1 VDDVDAGAH
10 RLEGG
15 CFGALPLQADDV
27 QALLL
32 QRLQV
37 AQLVGDAEVGDEPR
51 LVADPLGRGLQPA
64 VGDREVERGEV
75 VALLVPG
82 QVAGAEDQPPVDA
95 VHGSALDRAD
105 GGGQG

>member
-51 LVADPLGRGLQPA
+51 LVADPLGRRLQPA

-75 VALLVPG
+75 ALLVPG
-82 QVAGAEDQPPVDA
+82 QVAEAEDQPPVDA
-95 VHGSALDRAD
+95 VHGSAFDRAD

>member
-10 RLEGG
+10 RLSRRLLVPV
-15 CFGALPLQADDV
+15 ALEPDDG

-32 QRLQV
+32 QVLQV
-37 AQLVGDAEVGDEPR
+37 AELVGDAEVGDEHR
-51 LVADPLGRGLQPA
+51 LVAHPLGRRLQQA
-64 VGDREVERGEV
+64 VGDREVQRGEV

-95 VHGSALDRAD
+95 VHASALGRAG